1 MHGLSNGLSIIA
13 TPIFDDAAIT
23 ATYSYGVKLLVHKN
37 NVFPSETT
45 IEKLI
50 PIHSEVLVRI
60 RPTVI
65 TCSNQVRQLGVTE
78 RNCLFPGERQLRF
91 FSEYDDENCIIECQI
106 LSIIERCECVPYYFI
121 EVPNIPVCNFT
132 KIPCL
137 VDNFGRWAFVGRHH
151 IVLLDTFVSFAE
163 HTIVRK
169 ESAEYRCE
177 CPPSCQNTIFDVQTN
192 AIPLSITNFTIVD
205 F

>member
-78 RNCLFPGERQLRF
+78 RNCLFPEERRLRF

-137 VDNFGRWAFVGRHH
+137 VDNF
-151 IVLLDTFVSFAE
+151 E